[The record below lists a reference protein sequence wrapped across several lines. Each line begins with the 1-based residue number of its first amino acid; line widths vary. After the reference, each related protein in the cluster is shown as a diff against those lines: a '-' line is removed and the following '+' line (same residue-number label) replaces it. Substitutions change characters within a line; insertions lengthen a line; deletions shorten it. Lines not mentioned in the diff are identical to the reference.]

1 MKYQLNTLKST
12 SLKKKSI
19 LTDKTTLLFVLNKYS
34 FLVSKIFNKLFIKK
48 LFKQIFNTSIQ
59 KINTLLISRRINKKL
74 LKSSKKILL
83 TLKKKIFKF
92 ICKTIKV

>member
-48 LFKQIFNTSIQ
+48 LFEQIFNTSIQ

-83 TLKKKIFKF
+83 TLKKKNF
-92 ICKTIKV
+92 